1 VEAYPIHD
9 EEVTPDGQTKS
20 VEIDADGNAASEA
33 HVTKVDGAP
42 VTVYVNTQIEVVSV
56 ESR

>member
-9 EEVTPDGQTKS
+9 EEVTPDGHTKS
-20 VEIDADGNAASEA
+20 VETDADGNAASEA
-33 HVTKVDGAP
+33 HVTRAEGTP
-42 VTVYVNTQIEVVSV
+42 VTVYANTQFEDVSV